1 MKRRKLF
8 AVTCL
13 IATAC
18 WAGGG
23 KYKLAEGEPFAEF
36 FSEGASDSSAT
47 TVRNIQTWTSADAN
61 CKPNRRGER
70 LGFDVHTGANAET
83 KPVKIAA
90 GEEFLFT
97 ISYMEGRFA
106 GSRQCGVTGIFTPVA
121 GRRYKGK
128 LISINNVERCE
139 LGIYDVTDGSEQQVT
154 FSMPEMSCLFT
165 MKGQMP
171 NGKPLWTVVKVN
183 TLP

>member
-8 AVTCL
+8 VVAGLV
-13 IATAC
+13 ASVC

-23 KYKLAEGEPFAEF
+23 KYKIAEGEAFAEF
-36 FSEGASDSSAT
+36 FSEGTSDSSAT
-47 TVRNIQTWTSADAN
+47 TGRNIQTWTSADAG

-70 LGFDVHTGANAET
+70 LGSDIHTGTHAKTE
-83 KPVKIAA
+83 PVKIAA

-97 ISYMEGRFA
+97 ISYMEGRFN
-106 GSRQCGVTGIFTPVA
+106 GTRQCGVTGIFTPAA

-128 LISINNVERCE
+128 IIGINDVERCE
-139 LGIYDVTDGSEQQVT
+139 LGVYDVTDGSEQQVT
-154 FSMPEMSCLFT
+154 FSMPEKSCLFT

-171 NGKPLWTVVKVN
+171 NGTPLWTVVKVN